1 MTPDS
6 ALEIVAAFMAVLLAL
21 ALASV
26 LLRPLWLPIWH
37 LFRGTQEFLQ
47 DWNGEPE
54 RPGFKA
60 RPGAMA
66 RLAQLEANSGSTM
79 RDAVDRIEKKVEK
92 VVGDIEVV
100 REDVGTVREAAKQ
113 ATTAAGVAVGEAKA
127 GRAVIAETAENSRR
141 QIGELRDV
149 VAGVVNAMELDN
161 GERRQKEQAYVAA
174 LNQIGVPLLP
184 IADELEGGHS

>member
-6 ALEIVAAFMAVLLAL
+6 ALEIVAAFMAVVLAL

-37 LFRGTQEFLQ
+37 LFKGTQEFLQ

-92 VVGDIEVV
+92 VVTEVEVV
-100 REDVGTVREAAKQ
+100 REDVSTVREAARQ

-127 GRAVIAETAENSRR
+127 GRAVIAESAENSRR
-141 QIGELRDV
+141 QVAELRDV

-161 GERRQKEQAYVAA
+161 SERRQKEQAYVAA